1 MSQEQANT
9 FRKYRTADDV
19 PGNLVWAARLGQ
31 KALRVGREAASRI
44 DVEREL
50 ELSDE
55 EKMVWR
61 LLKLARRY
69 MDLETSGIL
78 PVEKMRGLLRGF
90 VAAEMVDIVD
100 VKEAK
105 ALIPAEVKRVRAE
118 VQGKELARPR
128 EPLRGRV
135 YRPDIDGNGAGA
147 TGTTGATVTS
157 ATSADGAPPSDGAPA
172 SHPAAAQTMR
182 SPPGSSAGM
191 AMPPNTDPRV
201 IAGMNDEERLFRDDI
216 LRAFAAMSKQNHY
229 EFMGVPKNAPDAV
242 VRGAY
247 MRLAREYHP
256 DRVAG
261 GGLGADEGLRS
272 KIDAL
277 FKRLGDAH
285 QHIGTADARAAY
297 NREVE
302 ALGSGGAQAADGK
315 RQRRPIEA
323 QNAFKMAEI
332 FFKKKDFKQAEAHYR
347 QALMFDGEDPK
358 LLTGLAFCIWLNP
371 DHDEK
376 TRTEEARKRLTE
388 VLQKYKHG
396 DAAYKLGLMM
406 RKANDEAGAQR
417 QFAIANRLDTHH
429 VDAQRE
435 VRLAS
440 MRQQKAE
447 QERKDSST
455 LLGKLLKK

>member
-9 FRKYRTADDV
+9 FRKYRAADDV

-50 ELSDE
+50 ELSEE

-118 VQGKELARPR
+118 VQGKEIAKPR

-135 YRPDIDGNGAGA
+135 YRPDIDGNA
-147 TGTTGATVTS
+147 VTS
-157 ATSADGAPPSDGAPA
+157 ATSAEGVPPSDDAPA
-172 SHPAAAQTMR
+172 SPPAAAPTGAASTLR

-191 AMPPNTDPRV
+191 QLPPNTDPRV

-216 LRAFAAMSKQNHY
+216 LRAFAAMSRQNHY

-302 ALGSGGAQAADGK
+302 ALGSGGAQAAEGK

-332 FFKKKDFKQAEAHYR
+332 FFKKKDYKQAEAHYR

-358 LLTGLAFCIWLNP
+358 LLTGLAYCIWMNP

-406 RKANDEAGAQR
+406 RKANDEPGAQR
-417 QFAIANRLDTHH
+417 QFAIANRLDAHH